1 MQTPAGT
8 QALLFRAMAYSSS
21 SSEPAFQGAGSA
33 PGLELWRIE
42 SLKPVKQEAVTG
54 HLFKGDAY
62 ILLSTT
68 KKQYGSNALQYS
80 VHFWLGSEASQDEI
94 GVAAFKTVELD
105 DALGGAAV
113 QYRETEGHESA
124 LFLSYFKSMG
134 GLRYLAGG
142 VQSGLAKVERD
153 VWPTRLLHI
162 KGARV
167 VRATEVPL
175 AHSSLNTGDCFL
187 LDKGLKLFLYHGPEA
202 NQAEKAKALEL
213 ALRIR
218 DVERGGRAEVILANE
233 CGKEDESIC
242 EEMWAAFG
250 EERKPV
256 TRKGEAD
263 DVADEA
269 GAKKVSLAR
278 VSDAS
283 GELTITPVVAPHG
296 RLVRSMLDSK
306 EVFVLD
312 TGSVTGGVY
321 VWVGK
326 ETTAEEKKGGMR
338 LATTF
343 LEKAHRPVASMPVVR
358 VMEGGET
365 ALFIR

>member
-1 MQTPAGT
+1 
-8 QALLFRAMAYSSS
+8 MASSID
-21 SSEPAFQGAGSA
+21 PAFQGAGST

-42 SLKPVKQEAVTG
+42 GLKPVKQEAVTG
-54 HLFKGDAY
+54 KFYKGDAY

-68 KKQYGSNALQYS
+68 TKKRDGSSNALQYS
-80 VHFWLGSEASQDEI
+80 MHFWLGSEASQDEI

-105 DALGGAAV
+105 DALGGGAV

-134 GLRYLAGG
+134 GLQYLAGG
-142 VQSGLAKVERD
+142 VKSGFTKVERD

-187 LDKGLKLFLYHGPEA
+187 LDKGLKLFLYGPEA

-218 DVERGGRAEVILANE
+218 DLERGGRAEVILANE
-233 CGKEDESIC
+233 WGEEDDSIC
-242 EEMWAAFG
+242 EEVWSAFG

-256 TRKGEAD
+256 TKKGEAD
-263 DVADEA
+263 DVVEQAA
-269 GAKKVSLAR
+269 AKKVSLAR

-283 GELTITPVVAPHG
+283 GEMTITPVVAPHG
-296 RLVRSMLDSK
+296 RLVRSMLNSK
-306 EVFVLD
+306 DVFVLD

-343 LEKAHRPVASMPVVR
+343 LEKSHRPVGNTPIVR

>member
-1 MQTPAGT
+1 MASSPAID
-8 QALLFRAMAYSSS
+8 
-21 SSEPAFQGAGSA
+21 PAFQGAGRA

-42 SLKPVKQEAVTG
+42 NLRPVKQEAVTG
-54 HLFKGDAY
+54 LFFKGDAY
-62 ILLSTT
+62 ILLATT
-68 KKQYGSNALQYS
+68 QKKSNALQHS

-105 DALGGAAV
+105 DSLGGVAV

-124 LFLSYFKSMG
+124 VFMSYFKSMG

-142 VQSGLAKVERD
+142 VKSGFRKVERD

-202 NQAEKAKALEL
+202 NRAEKTKAFDL

-218 DVERGGRAEVILANE
+218 DVERGGRAELILGNE
-233 CGKEDESIC
+233 WEKDDESNY
-242 EEMWAAFG
+242 EEFWTAFG

-256 TRKGEAD
+256 TKKGEAD
-263 DVADEA
+263 EVAEKTA
-269 GAKKVSLAR
+269 SEKISLAR
-278 VSDAS
+278 VSDTS
-283 GELTITPVVAPHG
+283 GELTVTPVVAPHG

-306 EVFVLD
+306 DVFVLD
-312 TGSVTGGVY
+312 TGSGGVF
-321 VWVGK
+321 VWVGRG
-326 ETTAEEKKGGMR
+326 TTAEEKKGGMR

-343 LEKAHRPVASMPVVR
+343 LEKSHQSVVKMPVMR
-358 VMEGGET
+358 VIEGGET

>member
-1 MQTPAGT
+1 
-8 QALLFRAMAYSSS
+8 MASSKS
-21 SSEPAFQGAGSA
+21 DPAFQGAGNT

-42 SLKPVKQEAVTG
+42 GLKPVKQEAVTG
-54 HLFKGDAY
+54 HFFKGDAY

-68 KKQYGSNALQYS
+68 KKRDGNSALQYS

-113 QYRETEGHESA
+113 QYREVEGHESP
-124 LFLSYFKSMG
+124 LFLSLFKPMG

-142 VQSGLAKVERD
+142 VKSGFNKVERD
-153 VWPTRLLHI
+153 AWPTRLLHI

-175 AHSSLNTGDCFL
+175 AHSSLNTDDCFL
-187 LDKGLKLFLYHGPEA
+187 LDKGLKLFLYHGSEA
-202 NQAEKAKALEL
+202 NRAEKAKALEL

-218 DVERGGRAEVILANE
+218 DLERGGRAEVILANE
-233 CGKEDESIC
+233 WGKDDESIC
-242 EEMWAAFG
+242 EEIWAAFG

-256 TRKGEAD
+256 TKKGEAD
-263 DVADEA
+263 EVVEQAA
-269 GAKKVSLAR
+269 AKKVSLAR
-278 VSDAS
+278 LSDAS
-283 GELTITPVVAPHG
+283 GELTIMPVVAPHG

-306 EVFVLD
+306 DVFVLD
-312 TGSVTGGVY
+312 TGSVSGGMY

-343 LEKAHRPVASMPVVR
+343 LEKSHRPVAKTPVVR
-358 VMEGGET
+358 VVEGGET

>member
-1 MQTPAGT
+1 
-8 QALLFRAMAYSSS
+8 MASSD
-21 SSEPAFQGAGSA
+21 PAFQGAGSA

-42 SLKPVKQEAVTG
+42 NLKPVKQEAVTG
-54 HLFKGDAY
+54 YLFKGDAY

-68 KKQYGSNALQYS
+68 QKKGSGSTALIFS
-80 VHFWLGSEASQDEI
+80 AHFWLGSEASQDEI

-105 DALGGAAV
+105 DAFWGAAV
-113 QYRETEGHESA
+113 QYRETEGHESP

-142 VQSGLAKVERD
+142 FKSGFTKVERD
-153 VWPTRLLHI
+153 VWPPRLLHI

-175 AHSSLNTGDCFL
+175 AHSSMNTGDCFL
-187 LDKGLKLFLYHGPEA
+187 LDKGLKLFLYSGPEA
-202 NQAEKAKALEL
+202 NRAEKAKALEL

-218 DVERGGRAEVILANE
+218 DNERGGRAEVILVNE
-233 CGKEDESIC
+233 WGKDDEGIC
-242 EEMWAAFG
+242 EELWAIFG
-250 EERKPV
+250 EGRKPV
-256 TRKGEAD
+256 TKKGDAD
-263 DVADEA
+263 EVADEVA
-269 GAKKVSLAR
+269 AKKVSLAR

-283 GELTITPVVAPHG
+283 GELTIMPVVTPHG

-306 EVFVLD
+306 DVFVLD
-312 TGSVTGGVY
+312 TGSVIGGVY

-326 ETTAEEKKGGMR
+326 DTTAEEKKGGMR
-338 LATTF
+338 LATTY
-343 LEKAHRPVASMPVVR
+343 LEKTHLPVERTPVVR

-365 ALFIR
+365 ALFVR